1 MTAPATSPCQRAET
15 TRLWIGRI
23 PGASWRAGPD
33 SLMPFCSR
41 VHFLLRPHGQPYLTK
56 KIGDGV
62 TVVTTGR
69 RREVNYRLRGVQD
82 FVLYAGG

>member
-1 MTAPATSPCQRAET
+1 
-15 TRLWIGRI
+15 
-23 PGASWRAGPD
+23 
-33 SLMPFCSR
+33 MPFCSR